1 MYVLSV
7 DLPAFVGQPWRQ
19 EPQLMQFASVYDRT
33 GSRAEPSARKPG
45 STVRTLFRQS
55 LRSRT
60 PSRFSTR
67 S

>member
-1 MYVLSV
+1 MYVFIV

-19 EPQLMQFASVYDRT
+19 EPQLVQLASVYAWT
-33 GSRAEPSARKPG
+33 GSSSAPSARKPA
-45 STVRTLFRQS
+45 STVCTLFFQS

-60 PSRFSTR
+60 PSTCSTW

>member
-1 MYVLSV
+1 MYVFAV

-19 EPQLMQFASVYDRT
+19 EPHREQFASVYEVT
-33 GSRAEPSARKPG
+33 GSSSAPSARNPA
-45 STVRTLFRQS
+45 STVWTLFGES

-60 PSRFSTR
+60 PSTCSTR